1 MVKKRTPYLF
11 IAPTLFF
18 VITMSIIP
26 IILSFF
32 LGFGEY
38 GASGYQFSGLENF
51 LYIVKDPYFW
61 ISIKNVFFL
70 LIFTIPLQLAF
81 GLVLAVI
88 LNIPIVKGKTFFR
101 TAYYLPVV
109 TSAVAVSFLFGQ
121 FFAPNG
127 LLNNILATFGGPE
140 IPWLMDPTFA
150 RISMI
155 VVIVWQGTGYYV
167 TLYLAGLQSI
177 GEELYEAADIDG
189 ANAIVKFFK
198 ITVPQL
204 KPLIFFSV
212 ITATIGGLN
221 TFQVPNILFSGGQ
234 GPGQVALMPG
244 TYLYDAVMTTPNYGH
259 ASVVGWILAVFSIGL
274 AWMQFKVGDEK

>member
-1 MVKKRTPYLF
+1 MNKKYTPYAFL
-11 IAPTLFF
+11 APTLFF

-26 IILSFF
+26 IILSFI
-32 LGFGEY
+32 LSFGQY
-38 GASGYQFSGLENF
+38 GAFGYEFTGIDNL

-61 ISIKNVFFL
+61 ISIKNCFLL
-70 LIFTIPLQLAF
+70 LIFTIPLQLGL

-88 LNIPIVKGKTFFR
+88 LNIPIIKGKSFFR

-121 FFAPNG
+121 FFAPTG
-127 LLNNILATFGGPE
+127 LLNNILASIGIDPL
-140 IPWLMDPTFA
+140 PWLFDPNYA

-155 VVIVWQGTGYYV
+155 IVIVWQGTGYYV
-167 TLYLAGLQSI
+167 TLYLAGLQSVNSQ
-177 GEELYEAADIDG
+177 LYEAASIDG
-189 ANAIVKFFK
+189 ANAIIKFFK
-198 ITVPQL
+198 ITIPQL
-204 KPLIFFSV
+204 RPLILFSL
-212 ITATIGGLN
+212 ITATISGLN

-274 AWMQFKVGDEK
+274 AWLQFKVGDE

>member
-1 MVKKRTPYLF
+1 
-11 IAPTLFF
+11 
-18 VITMSIIP
+18 MSIIP

-38 GASGYQFSGLENF
+38 GASGYEFTGLENF
-51 LYIVKDPYFW
+51 LYIVRDPYFW
-61 ISIKNVFFL
+61 LSMKNVL
-70 LIFTIPLQLAF
+70 ILMIFTIPLQLF
-81 GLVLAVI
+81 LGLILAVL

-121 FFAPNG
+121 FFAPSG
-127 LLNNILATFGGPE
+127 LLNNLLAAFN
-140 IPWLMDPTFA
+140 IDAVPWLLDPTYA

-167 TLYLAGLQSI
+167 TLYLAGLQGI
-177 GEELYEAADIDG
+177 GKELYEAADIDG

-204 KPLIFFSV
+204 RPLIFFSL
-212 ITATIGGLN
+212 ITATIGALN

-244 TYLYDAVMTTPNYGH
+244 TYLYDAIMTTPDYGH
-259 ASVVGWILAVFSIGL
+259 ASVVGWILAVVSIGL
-274 AWMQFKVGDEK
+274 AWFQFKVGDE

>member
-1 MVKKRTPYLF
+1 MLNKKTPYYF
-11 IAPTLFF
+11 ILPTLFF

-38 GASGYQFSGLENF
+38 GASGYEFTGLENF
-51 LYIVKDPYFW
+51 IYIARDPYFW
-61 ISIKNVFFL
+61 LSIKNVL
-70 LIFTIPLQLAF
+70 LLMIFTIPLQLF
-81 GLVLAVI
+81 LGLILAVL
-88 LNIPIVKGKTFFR
+88 LNIPIVKGKAFFR

-121 FFAPNG
+121 FFAPSG
-127 LLNNILATFGGPE
+127 LLNNLLAAFN
-140 IPWLMDPTFA
+140 IDAVPWLLDPSYA
-150 RISMI
+150 RVSMI

-177 GEELYEAADIDG
+177 GKELYEAADIDG
-189 ANAIVKFFK
+189 ANSIVKFFK

-204 KPLIFFSV
+204 RPLIFFSL
-212 ITATIGGLN
+212 ITATIGALN

-244 TYLYDAVMTTPNYGH
+244 TYLYDAIMTTPDYGH

-274 AWMQFKVGDEK
+274 AWFQFKVGDE

>member
-1 MVKKRTPYLF
+1 MNNKRTPYLF
-11 IAPTLFF
+11 LAPTLFF
-18 VITMSIIP
+18 LITMSIIP
-26 IILSFF
+26 IILSFI
-32 LGFGEY
+32 LGFGQY
-38 GASGYQFSGLENF
+38 GASGYEFSGVDNF

-61 ISIKNVFFL
+61 IAIKNCIFL
-70 LIFTIPLQLAF
+70 LVFTIPLQL
-81 GLVLAVI
+81 GLGLILAAI
-88 LNIPIVKGKTFFR
+88 LNIPIVKGKAFFR

-121 FFAPNG
+121 FFAPTG
-127 LLNNILATFGGPE
+127 LLNNILASFGVGQ
-140 IPWLMDPTFA
+140 IPWLMDPTYA

-155 VVIVWQGTGYYV
+155 IVIVWQGTGYYV

-177 GEELYEAADIDG
+177 GSELYEAADIDG
-189 ANAIVKFFK
+189 ANAITKFLK

-204 KPLIFFSV
+204 KPLIFFSL
-212 ITATIGGLN
+212 ITATINGLN

-244 TYLYDAVMTTPNYGH
+244 TYLYDAVMTSPNYGH

-274 AWMQFKVGDEK
+274 AWLQFKVGDE